1 MIFLLG
7 EMFMIEMIHNYTF
20 KSFKNYSGPKEEE
33 KFKQRNV
40 FFGYNGK
47 GKTALS
53 RGILLEIKKDETI
66 TDDNYRFFN
75 KDYIKN
81 NLLLENNM
89 KIKGIIAN
97 FGKKNVDI
105 EKAIEAKSKEIKDLS
120 IFQKEK
126 NEIEEMI
133 KKEINQIFDTK
144 KGNSSIKRK
153 KSDDLK
159 ELVKLYQKDLEPAL
173 KITKSKENLRNVKD
187 SSFYEKELATLK
199 STNILT
205 IETLTDEEVDTIS
218 TIMNNNYEKKEVPS
232 AEVLKWLEQGLKI
245 HKYDNSK
252 NCKFCG
258 GRIEINELENN
269 INKYLNNKKQQ
280 DLIML
285 EKLYNKINGII
296 DMNSELQ
303 ENKELMGNLVNKDIF
318 SYYDEINESQK
329 QLISISKKIKN
340 KLNNFESTEIF
351 DAILLKNINGNIKE
365 NLLNIN
371 NSKMHRETELSKMID
386 ESNTLIKGSIA
397 LEISENI
404 YISSEL
410 KKLDE
415 KEKEIKTIE
424 NLNNKLI
431 KEIKELKN
439 SKSTTSDFAEFIN
452 ELLQEIGIDF
462 YLDVIDNNYT
472 IKHRKDD
479 VDLTIS
485 DISEGENNLLALLFF
500 YFELFNDKF
509 QQDFKKEIK
518 YIIIDDPISSID
530 DVNKIYVL
538 ELIKKMLELK
548 TPQIFIFTHVWDD
561 FCNIC
566 YGKKDAKDKNGTETP
581 YRFYEV
587 KKNINGSYLVKIK
600 TNETPYMHDFKE
612 IYEFS
617 KLDNADKLDECE
629 MYHYPN
635 VMRKVLEEFMRF
647 KVKKSNPTLENITNV
662 KIALCGTVNCSS
674 KDDIQISTLL
684 GTCNILSH
692 KSRRTPDQILKSAQY
707 LMKKI
712 KESDITHY
720 STMTN

>member
-1 MIFLLG
+1 M
-7 EMFMIEMIHNYTF
+7 
-20 KSFKNYSGPKEEE
+20 S
-33 KFKQRNV
+33 
-40 FFGYNGK
+40 
-47 GKTALS
+47 
-53 RGILLEIKKDETI
+53 
-66 TDDNYRFFN
+66 
-75 KDYIKN
+75 
-81 NLLLENNM
+81 
-89 KIKGIIAN
+89 
-97 FGKKNVDI
+97 
-105 EKAIEAKSKEIKDLS
+105 SK
-120 IFQKEK
+120 
-126 NEIEEMI
+126 
-133 KKEINQIFDTK
+133 
-144 KGNSSIKRK
+144 
-153 KSDDLK
+153 
-159 ELVKLYQKDLEPAL
+159 
-173 KITKSKENLRNVKD
+173 
-187 SSFYEKELATLK
+187 
-199 STNILT
+199 
-205 IETLTDEEVDTIS
+205 
-218 TIMNNNYEKKEVPS
+218 
-232 AEVLKWLEQGLKI
+232 
-245 HKYDNSK
+245 
-252 NCKFCG
+252 
-258 GRIEINELENN
+258 
-269 INKYLNNKKQQ
+269 
-280 DLIML
+280 
-285 EKLYNKINGII
+285 
-296 DMNSELQ
+296 LQ

-340 KLNNFESTEIF
+340 KLNNFENAEIF
-351 DAILLKNINGNIKE
+351 DAILLKKINDNIKE

-397 LEISENI
+397 LEISENA

-410 KKLDE
+410 KKFDE
-415 KEKEIKTIE
+415 KEKEIKTIK
-424 NLNNKLI
+424 NLNDKLI
-431 KEIKELKN
+431 NEIKELKS

-566 YGKKDAKDKNGTETP
+566 YGKKDAKDKKGTETP

-612 IYEFS
+612 IY
-617 KLDNADKLDECE
+617 
-629 MYHYPN
+629 
-635 VMRKVLEEFMRF
+635 
-647 KVKKSNPTLENITNV
+647 
-662 KIALCGTVNCSS
+662 
-674 KDDIQISTLL
+674 
-684 GTCNILSH
+684 
-692 KSRRTPDQILKSAQY
+692 
-707 LMKKI
+707 
-712 KESDITHY
+712 
-720 STMTN
+720 